1 MNQEK
6 NRKLKRLSDDIL
18 DIAKIESNTSK
29 LNKEK
34 FDLVELLLNIKD
46 EYKTICNTNKITIIL
61 SIKRYY
67 ESKDNFMVYAD
78 KSKLNQN
85 LSNLIDDAI
94 KFISE
99 GSITITV
106 QKNYNNN
113 KKEECVIDVIG
124 IGVGIHKEIFPRLF
138 SKFATMSKDGT
149 RLGLHLQKNY

>member
-1 MNQEK
+1 MNQKK
-6 NRKLKRLSDDIL
+6 NRKLKRLSDNIL

-46 EYKTICNTNKITIIL
+46 EYKTICDVNKITIIL

-78 KSKLNQN
+78 KSKLNQI
-85 LSNLIDDAI
+85 LSNLIDNAI
-94 KFISE
+94 KFTSE

-113 KKEECVIDVIG
+113 KK
-124 IGVGIHKEIFPRLF
+124 
-138 SKFATMSKDGT
+138 
-149 RLGLHLQKNY
+149 KNVL

>member
-1 MNQEK
+1 
-6 NRKLKRLSDDIL
+6 L

-34 FDLVELLLNIKD
+34 FNLVELLLNIKD
-46 EYKTICNTNKITIIL
+46 EHKTICNINKITIIL

-78 KSKLNQN
+78 KSKLNQI
-85 LSNLIDDAI
+85 LSNLIDNAI
-94 KFISE
+94 KFASE

-113 KKEECVIDVIG
+113 NKKEECVIDLRDT
-124 IGVGIHKEIFPRLF
+124 GVGIHKEIFPRLF
-138 SKFATMSKDGT
+138 SKFATMSKNGT
-149 RLGLHLQKNY
+149 RLGLYLQKNY

>member
-1 MNQEK
+1 M
-6 NRKLKRLSDDIL
+6 

-46 EYKTICNTNKITIIL
+46 EYKTICDVNKITIIL

-78 KSKLNQN
+78 KNKLNQI
-85 LSNLIDDAI
+85 LSNLIDNAI
-94 KFISE
+94 KFTSE

-113 KKEECVIDVIG
+113 KKEKCVINVRDT
-124 IGVGIHKEIFPRLF
+124 GVGIHKEIFPRLF

-149 RLGLHLQKNY
+149 RLGLYLQKNY

>member
-1 MNQEK
+1 M
-6 NRKLKRLSDDIL
+6 

-46 EYKTICNTNKITIIL
+46 EYKTICDVNKITIIL

-78 KSKLNQN
+78 KSKLNQI
-85 LSNLIDDAI
+85 LSNLIDNAI
-94 KFISE
+94 KFTSE

-113 KKEECVIDVIG
+113 KKEKCVINVRDT
-124 IGVGIHKEIFPRLF
+124 GVGIHKEIFPRLF

-149 RLGLHLQKNY
+149 RLGLYLQKNY